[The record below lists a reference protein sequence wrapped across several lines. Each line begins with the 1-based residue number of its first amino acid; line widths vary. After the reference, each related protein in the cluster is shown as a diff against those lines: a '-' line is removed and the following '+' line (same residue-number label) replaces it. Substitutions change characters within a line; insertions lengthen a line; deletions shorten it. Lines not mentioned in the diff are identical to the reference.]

1 MFYLRKA
8 SEKMIS
14 TRLNMAERAKDTS
27 FTAKSLFEGLSG
39 AQLTAGALAAVTSML
54 LSAQIGIA
62 GSVIGVAVGSVV
74 STVASQVY
82 KRFLEQ
88 SATKLRGMHDSD
100 EESSTD
106 GVGDA
111 EGLEGLEAVPFGAEE
126 VGTASTEEDVR
137 ADGPKAGQTEQAEFA
152 GGSMRAGDQLASGH
166 VVAGGVPG
174 RATATPHLGDKS
186 LAGDITAQHV
196 REKREHDKRMQRGVI
211 AVSIVSALVAVAV
224 SAGFVMLTTQGQ
236 GLGAKPAAIE
246 QAVQGNQDSDAQ
258 QDAQVDKKHVADSET
273 SGDSR
278 ARQRRAQLRIRRK
291 ATLRIPTARP
301 RKISQG
307 PLNREHRKTARGKA
321 VPRHLRAQMQ
331 AQVHRE
337 SRGARAAEALLPART
352 PHRGRRLLPMAPYLE
367 AANRGFASAA
377 NLMDATNNQ
386 GFVGV

>member
-1 MFYLRKA
+1 M
-8 SEKMIS
+8 
-14 TRLNMAERAKDTS
+14 TERARGTS

-88 SATKLRGMHDSD
+88 SATKLRGMRDSD
-100 EESSTD
+100 EESSTG
-106 GVGDA
+106 GVGVA
-111 EGLEGLEAVPFGAEE
+111 EGSEGFEAAPLGA
-126 VGTASTEEDVR
+126 EEDVR
-137 ADGPKAGQTEQAEFA
+137 ADGLKAGQTEQAEFA
-152 GGSMRAGDQLASGH
+152 GRSMRAADQLASGH

-246 QAVQGNQDSDAQ
+246 QVVRGNQDSDAQ
-258 QDAQVDKKHVADSET
+258 QDAQADKQHAIESET
-273 SGDSR
+273 SSDS
-278 ARQRRAQLRIRRK
+278 Q
-291 ATLRIPTARP
+291 
-301 RKISQG
+301 
-307 PLNREHRKTARGKA
+307 N
-321 VPRHLRAQMQ
+321 
-331 AQVHRE
+331 
-337 SRGARAAEALLPART
+337 
-352 PHRGRRLLPMAPYLE
+352 
-367 AANRGFASAA
+367 ASASSAASNTTKSDSSDA
-377 NLMDATNNQ
+377 NSSTSQNQSGSSQSGAQESGQGQSGTSTSSSPNAGTSSSGEQGSTNGGSASSGQ
-386 GFVGV
+386 GSASGSSSVSGGTASGNSK